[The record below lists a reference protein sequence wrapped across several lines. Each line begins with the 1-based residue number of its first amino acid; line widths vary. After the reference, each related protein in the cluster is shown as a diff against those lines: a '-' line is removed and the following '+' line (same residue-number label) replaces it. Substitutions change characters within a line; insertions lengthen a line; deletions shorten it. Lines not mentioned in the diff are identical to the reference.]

1 MSDSDNEDW
10 DNFVASVVDNSAN
23 TLTHPPTNT
32 VSPNTSILPMSNHSS
47 DIETQEWESFLASV
61 PTPVTASTMPPRPSK
76 SMNTR
81 SHTDVSPDISV
92 QWNTIL
98 DTIPRSPSDANA
110 ATGSLSPTAD
120 RDEWD
125 AFLAQV
131 TSSPEALRRNP
142 SAPVITSESEPPDS
156 SSEHQPSS
164 TEDEYRPSPVPDPVL
179 YVPTSDSLP
188 DDDDMQNVIGELF
201 VVKLTETC
209 P

>member
-10 DNFVASVVDNSAN
+10 DNFVASVVENSAN
-23 TLTHPPTNT
+23 TLTHPPPNT

-61 PTPVTASTMPPRPSK
+61 PTPA
-76 SMNTR
+76 
-81 SHTDVSPDISV
+81 V

-110 ATGSLSPTAD
+110 ATASSSPTAD

-164 TEDEYRPSPVPDPVL
+164 AEDEYRPSPVPDPVL

-201 VVKLTETC
+201 VTETRDVPKRSPKMIC
-209 P
+209 PLSQHSGAMP